1 MAGQTSPTLHRFPWE
16 KLHIASVGGWQCA
29 TTRANRGSK
38 SGALGAVAWPN
49 RQRGAWPKSCRGRLR
64 TLLPSSGRSGTL
76 PLTPSTATPRLPS
89 QRQHPTRNYRS
100 IRVRADTRAL
110 CSLSIL
116 CKGVRDRNQREKS
129 LVCSTGRL

>member
-49 RQRGAWPKSCRGRLR
+49 RQRGACPKSCRGRIAQLR
-64 TLLPSSGRSGTL
+64 YPQAGTA
-76 PLTPSTATPRLPS
+76 S
-89 QRQHPTRNYRS
+89 
-100 IRVRADTRAL
+100 
-110 CSLSIL
+110 
-116 CKGVRDRNQREKS
+116 
-129 LVCSTGRL
+129 